1 MYTLICTY
9 IHSYVHIYI
18 CTYIHRVYAYTMQIY
33 HIKDMILEHQ
43 EVNSKVFTGNEKY
56 SKALSY
62 CQFP

>member
-1 MYTLICTY
+1 M
-9 IHSYVHIYI
+9 
-18 CTYIHRVYAYTMQIY
+18 MQIY